1 MDAATDT
8 SVAPGAPAAPPG
20 GEASF
25 VLIDIGAVLVAVAV
39 EDVVQGIAWPARLDV
54 LPRRAS
60 AACGVFDYL
69 GQPVAMLDLAL
80 WVNLGVAND
89 GAAVRTP
96 RYPRAL
102 IVRSGGHMVAI
113 AADAVRGMQRIALRD
128 VTRLSHDDDFEEI
141 FHSVARCPS
150 IEGVASVLDVQR
162 LMALARTWSGDSG
175 NAIAAASTDTLTG
188 QIQQQQFGVVAGNDC
203 RIAFPVA
210 DLVEVLPLPALALLQ
225 SPLTEGLCM
234 WRGRHVPVTSIGR
247 CFPHLAASGTAPAPL
262 LALFERDGLALGV
275 VLDQVPVIQSFAT
288 PEAHSLSAVADSEGA
303 LVHLV
308 GMDALY
314 SRFPER
320 LLSRETL
327 LAATAGMHGSNQA
340 GAAWSAS
347 PTASSKAASK
357 PANSNASSHIVF
369 EADGVASTPIDG
381 IEAVLNLPPLAPGA
395 THIAWRGNALPLHD
409 LRAQASDKGAVI
421 VVQGEQAPLG
431 FIVDAV
437 QALVQARAGRV
448 SRLSMPGRG
457 VVDLLT
463 TASATG
469 GQTTYSTRDL
479 AQMAR
484 SMSAAA

>member
-1 MDAATDT
+1 METLIADVDGLAAAAST
-8 SVAPGAPAAPPG
+8 PAGLA
-20 GEASF
+20 ASF
-25 VLIDIGAVLVAVAV
+25 VLIDIGAVLVAVPV

-80 WVNLGVAND
+80 WVNLGAER
-89 GAAVRTP
+89 AQ

-113 AADAVRGMQRIALRD
+113 AADAVRGLQKIGASAITRI
-128 VTRLSHDDDFEEI
+128 SHDDDFEEI
-141 FHSVARCPS
+141 FHSVARCPH
-150 IEGVASVLDVQR
+150 IDGVANVLDVQR
-162 LMALARTWSGDSG
+162 LMALARTWSGDTG
-175 NAIAAASTDTLTG
+175 AATGTACDTAAPGHLV
-188 QIQQQQFGVVAGNDC
+188 QRQYGVVAGLDC
-203 RIAFPVA
+203 SIAFPVA
-210 DLVEVLPLPALALLQ
+210 DLVEVLPAPVLNVFQ
-225 SPLTEGLCM
+225 SPLTEGLCV
-234 WRGRHVPVTSIGR
+234 WRGRHVPVTSIGK
-247 CFPHLAASGTAPAPL
+247 CFPHVAASGARPAPL
-262 LALFERDGLALGV
+262 LAVFERDGLALGV
-275 VLDQVPVIQSFAT
+275 LIDQVPAIRAFSVPA
-288 PEAHSLSAVADSEGA
+288 AGDLCAVADADGA

-308 GMDALY
+308 DLDALY
-314 SRFPER
+314 ARLPER
-320 LLSRETL
+320 LLSRETPQ
-327 LAATAGMHGSNQA
+327 AAGVTIAVLQR
-340 GAAWSAS
+340 GAA
-347 PTASSKAASK
+347 
-357 PANSNASSHIVF
+357 ANSNASSHIVF

-395 THIAWRGNALPLHD
+395 THIAWRGKALRLRD
-409 LRAQASDKGAVI
+409 LRAQASDQGAVI

-431 FIVDAV
+431 FIVDGL

-463 TASATG
+463 TTNGNG

-484 SMSAAA
+484 AAG